1 MPTNYWGADIMQDD
15 RLIFLIFTAQ
25 NKLRTYLNNALVAA
39 NVGVTF
45 VQAGILFLLKQSNG
59 RTMSDLSQLIGVD
72 NSTLT
77 GLVDRLEKAGFV
89 VRQASPTDR
98 RSLLIQV
105 TPEGIAAGDKA
116 KMIIKRVNEEIK
128 TGFPPEEIEIFK
140 VILRSFFKK
149 FNKSNGNKNDIP

>member
-1 MPTNYWGADIMQDD
+1 MKDD

-39 NVGVTF
+39 NVRVTF

-77 GLVDRLEKAGFV
+77 GLVDRLEKVGFFA
-89 VRQASPTDR
+89 RQAIPTDR

-105 TPEGIAAGDKA
+105 TPEGIAEGDKA
-116 KMIIKRVNEEIK
+116 KMIIKKVNEEIK
-128 TGFPPEEIEIFK
+128 TGFPPEEMEIFK
-140 VILRSFFKK
+140 GILRSFFEK
-149 FNKSNGNKNDIP
+149 FNKNSVNKNNVP

>member
-1 MPTNYWGADIMQDD
+1 MQDD

>member
-1 MPTNYWGADIMQDD
+1 MKDD

-39 NVGVTF
+39 NVRVTF

-77 GLVDRLEKAGFV
+77 GLVDRLEKVGFV
-89 VRQASPTDR
+89 ARQASPTDR

-105 TPEGIAAGDKA
+105 TPEGIAEGDKA

-128 TGFPPEEIEIFK
+128 TGFSPEELDIFK
-140 VILRSFFKK
+140 GILRSFFEK
-149 FNKSNGNKNDIP
+149 FNKNSGNRNDNI

>member
-1 MPTNYWGADIMQDD
+1 MKDD

-39 NVGVTF
+39 NVRVTF

-77 GLVDRLEKAGFV
+77 GLVDRLEKVGFV
-89 VRQASPTDR
+89 ARQASPTDR

-105 TPEGIAAGDKA
+105 TPEGIAEGDKA
-116 KMIIKRVNEEIK
+116 KMIIKKVNEEIK
-128 TGFPPEEIEIFK
+128 TGFPPEEMEIFK
-140 VILRSFFKK
+140 GILRSFFEK
-149 FNKSNGNKNDIP
+149 FNKNSVNKNNVP

>member
-1 MPTNYWGADIMQDD
+1 MKDD

-39 NVGVTF
+39 NVRVTF

-89 VRQASPTDR
+89 ARQASPTDR

-105 TPEGIAAGDKA
+105 TPEGIAEGDKA

-128 TGFPPEEIEIFK
+128 TGFPPEDMEIFK
-140 VILRSFFKK
+140 GILRSFFEK
-149 FNKSNGNKNDIP
+149 FNKNSGNRNDNA

>member
-1 MPTNYWGADIMQDD
+1 MPDD

-39 NVGVTF
+39 NAGVTF

-77 GLVDRLEKAGFV
+77 GLVDRLEKVGFV
-89 VRQASPTDR
+89 ARKASPTDR

-116 KMIIKRVNEEIK
+116 KVVIKRINEEIK
-128 TGFPPEEIEIFK
+128 TGHLPEEMEIFK
-140 VILRSFFKK
+140 GILRSFFEK
-149 FNKSNGNKNDIP
+149 FNKNGGSRSSDVQLSHK

>member
-1 MPTNYWGADIMQDD
+1 MKDD

-39 NVGVTF
+39 NVRVTF

-77 GLVDRLEKAGFV
+77 GLVDRLEKVGFV
-89 VRQASPTDR
+89 ARQASPTDR

-128 TGFPPEEIEIFK
+128 TGFSPEELEIFK
-140 VILRSFFKK
+140 GILRSFFEK
-149 FNKSNGNKNDIP
+149 FNKNSGNKNDGV

>member
-1 MPTNYWGADIMQDD
+1 MTDD

-25 NKLRTYLNNALVAA
+25 NKLRTYLNNALITA
-39 NVGVTF
+39 GVRVTY

-98 RSLLIQV
+98 RALLIQV
-105 TPEGIAAGDKA
+105 TPEGIAEGEKA
-116 KMIIKRVNEEIK
+116 KAIIRGVNAEVK
-128 TGFPPEEIEIFK
+128 AGFAPEELEIFK
-140 VILRSFFKK
+140 GVLRSFFTK
-149 FNKSNGNKNDIP
+149 FSRQGIKS

>member
-1 MPTNYWGADIMQDD
+1 MKDD

-25 NKLRTYLNNALVAA
+25 NRLRTYLNNALVAA
-39 NVGVTF
+39 NVRVTF

-77 GLVDRLEKAGFV
+77 GLVDRLEKVGFV
-89 VRQASPTDR
+89 ARQASPTDR

-105 TPEGIAAGDKA
+105 TPEGIAEGDKA
-116 KMIIKRVNEEIK
+116 KMIIKKVNEEIK
-128 TGFPPEEIEIFK
+128 TGFPPEEMEIFK
-140 VILRSFFKK
+140 KILRSFFDK
-149 FNKSNGNKNDIP
+149 FNKNSGSRSEDG

>member
-1 MPTNYWGADIMQDD
+1 MKDD

-39 NVGVTF
+39 NVRVTF

-77 GLVDRLEKAGFV
+77 GLVDRLEKVGFV

-105 TPEGIAAGDKA
+105 TPEGIAEGDKA

-128 TGFPPEEIEIFK
+128 TGFSPEELDIFK
-140 VILRSFFKK
+140 GILRSFFKK
-149 FNKSNGNKNDIP
+149 FNKNSGNRNDNI

>member
-1 MPTNYWGADIMQDD
+1 MKDD

-39 NVGVTF
+39 NVRVTF
-45 VQAGILFLLKQSNG
+45 VQAGILFLLKQSNV

-89 VRQASPTDR
+89 ARQASPTDR

-105 TPEGIAAGDKA
+105 TPDGIAEGDKA

-128 TGFPPEEIEIFK
+128 IGFPPEEMEIFK
-140 VILRSFFKK
+140 GILRSFFEK
-149 FNKSNGNKNDIP
+149 FNKNSGNRNDDV

>member
-1 MPTNYWGADIMQDD
+1 MQDD

-89 VRQASPTDR
+89 ARHASPTDR

-105 TPEGIAAGDKA
+105 TPEGITAGDKA

-128 TGFPPEEIEIFK
+128 TGFLPEEIEIFK
-140 VILRSFFKK
+140 VILRSFFEK
-149 FNKSNGNKNDIP
+149 FNKNSGNKNDGP

>member
-1 MPTNYWGADIMQDD
+1 MQDD

-25 NKLRTYLNNALVAA
+25 NKLRTYLNNALVTA
-39 NVGVTF
+39 NVRVTF

-89 VRQASPTDR
+89 VRQASTTDR

-105 TPEGIAAGDKA
+105 TPEGITEGDRA
-116 KMIIKRVNEEIK
+116 KLVIKRVNEEIK
-128 TGFPPEEIEIFK
+128 TGYSLEEIEIFK
-140 VILRSFFKK
+140 GILRSFFNK
-149 FNKSNGNKNDIP
+149 FNKNSGGRNDDV

>member
-1 MPTNYWGADIMQDD
+1 MQDD

-89 VRQASPTDR
+89 ARQASPTDR

-140 VILRSFFKK
+140 EILRSFFEK
-149 FNKSNGNKNDIP
+149 FNKNGSNKNDIP

>member
-1 MPTNYWGADIMQDD
+1 MQDD
-15 RLIFLIFTAQ
+15 RIIFLIFTAQ

-39 NVGVTF
+39 NVRVTF

-77 GLVDRLEKAGFV
+77 GLVDRLEKVGFV
-89 VRQASPTDR
+89 ARQASPTDR

-105 TPEGIAAGDKA
+105 TPEGIAEGDKA

-128 TGFPPEEIEIFK
+128 TGFAPEDMEIFK
-140 VILRSFFKK
+140 GILKSFFEK
-149 FNKSNGNKNDIP
+149 FNKNSGGKNDNE

>member
-1 MPTNYWGADIMQDD
+1 MKDD

-39 NVGVTF
+39 NVRVTF

-77 GLVDRLEKAGFV
+77 GLVDRLEKVGFV
-89 VRQASPTDR
+89 ARQASPTDR

-105 TPEGIAAGDKA
+105 TPEGIAEGDKA

-128 TGFPPEEIEIFK
+128 TGFPPEEMEIFK
-140 VILRSFFKK
+140 GILRSFFEK
-149 FNKSNGNKNDIP
+149 FNKNSGNRNDNI

>member
-1 MPTNYWGADIMQDD
+1 MQDD

-89 VRQASPTDR
+89 ARQASPTDR

-140 VILRSFFKK
+140 GILRSFFEK
-149 FNKSNGNKNDIP
+149 FNKNGGNKNDIP

>member
-1 MPTNYWGADIMQDD
+1 MQDD

-25 NKLRTYLNNALVAA
+25 NKLRTYLNNALTAA
-39 NVGVTF
+39 NVRVTF

-89 VRQASPTDR
+89 ARQASPTDR

-105 TPEGIAAGDKA
+105 TPEGIAAGDQA

-128 TGFPPEEIEIFK
+128 TGFPPAEMETFK
-140 VILRSFFKK
+140 KILRSFFEK
-149 FNKSNGNKNDIP
+149 FNKNSGNKNDIP

>member
-1 MPTNYWGADIMQDD
+1 MKDD

-39 NVGVTF
+39 SVRVTF

-89 VRQASPTDR
+89 ARQASPTDR

-105 TPEGIAAGDKA
+105 TPEGIAEGDKA
-116 KMIIKRVNEEIK
+116 KTIIKRVNEEIK
-128 TGFPPEEIEIFK
+128 VGHSPEEMEIFK
-140 VILRSFFKK
+140 GILRSFFVK
-149 FNKSNGNKNDIP
+149 FNKNGGSRSDDVQLSNK

>member
-1 MPTNYWGADIMQDD
+1 MGADSMQDD

-39 NVGVTF
+39 NVRVTF
-45 VQAGILFLLKQSNG
+45 VQAGILFLLKQSDG

-77 GLVDRLEKAGFV
+77 GLVDRLEKAGLV

-98 RSLLIQV
+98 RSLLIRV
-105 TPEGIAAGDKA
+105 TPEGITEGDRA
-116 KMIIKRVNEEIK
+116 KLVIKRVNEEIK
-128 TGFPPEEIEIFK
+128 TGYSSEEIEIFK
-140 VILRSFFKK
+140 GILRSFFKK
-149 FNKSNGNKNDIP
+149 FNKNSGGRNGDV